1 MPRADPPSLFPGRD
15 LDFYAPT
22 LRNPEWRDGVRKRL
36 AKTFRVCVIR
46 IASRLLASLVAS
58 LDASTLLLRASWS
71 TPRLWDPTRCLI
83 ISNKAPFARHRLPTR
98 ASPQLSMTGTCELE
112 PATASAASA
121 PLQAPSPV
129 TTPQGLGAAG
139 GPQTSPAHHP
149 GWGPSPSSSA
159 GGGGPRPDDKRKR
172 GEVRGGRGT
181 PARVPSPDARPLGHA
196 AGGHGS
202 RACLCA
208 CAGLCWRR
216 RRGAARGGRV
226 EGELGPGAQRSVLP
240 RPRPAS
246 RARLLGI
253 LGLPRRKPG
262 PHSL

>member
-1 MPRADPPSLFPGRD
+1 MPRADPPSLFPRRD

-71 TPRLWDPTRCLI
+71 TPRLWDPTRFLI
-83 ISNKAPFARHRLPTR
+83 ISKAPFARHRMPTR
-98 ASPQLSMTGTCELE
+98 ASPQLSMTGHCGPLDPER
-112 PATASAASA
+112 TASAASA
-121 PLQAPSPV
+121 PLQASSV

-139 GPQTSPAHHP
+139 GSQARPAHHQVL
-149 GWGPSPSSSA
+149 GPSPSCSD
-159 GGGGPRPDDKRKR
+159 GGGGPRPRSKRKR

-196 AGGHGS
+196 A
-202 RACLCA
+202 
-208 CAGLCWRR
+208 
-216 RRGAARGGRV
+216 
-226 EGELGPGAQRSVLP
+226 
-240 RPRPAS
+240 
-246 RARLLGI
+246 
-253 LGLPRRKPG
+253 
-262 PHSL
+262 